1 MVLEVKNLS
10 FKYPQK
16 LILDKL
22 SFSVPKNSITSI
34 LAPNGSGKT
43 TLLKCLLGLLKPLE
57 KTEIKACNKDILP
70 LRPHEKA
77 KLIAYIPQVEH
88 YAFNFN
94 VLDFVLMGK
103 ATHLSLFATPKA
115 KHIKEATSILER
127 LNLEFLKD
135 QGINDLSGGQRQ
147 MVLLARSLLQKTP
160 LLLLDE
166 PTSALDL
173 RNQALFFNAIQD
185 EMKKRELSVL
195 MNIHDPNLVARYSSD
210 VIMLKDKKL
219 FLQAKTQIAMTS
231 KTLSS
236 LYNTPLE
243 AIWHANKLVVCAL

>member
-10 FKYPQK
+10 FKYSQK

-57 KTEIKACNKDILP
+57 ETEIKACNKDILP
-70 LRPHEKA
+70 LKPYEKA
-77 KLIAYIPQVEH
+77 KLIAYIPQVEY
-88 YAFNFN
+88 YAFNFS

-103 ATHLSLFATPKA
+103 ATHLNLFAMPKA
-115 KHIKEATSILER
+115 KHIKEATSVLER
-127 LNLEFLKD
+127 LDLESLKD

-147 MVLLARSLLQKTP
+147 MVLLARSLLQRTP

-173 RNQALFFNAIQD
+173 KNQALFFDAIKD

-195 MNIHDPNLVARYSSD
+195 VNIHDPNLVARHSTH
-210 VIMLKDKKL
+210 VVMLKDKKL
-219 FLQAKTQIAMTS
+219 FLQASTQIAMTS
-231 KTLSS
+231 HNLSTL
-236 LYNTPLE
+236 YDTPLE
-243 AIWHANKLVVCAL
+243 AIWHDNKLVVYAL